1 MLSVH
6 SKTQN
11 TTKTKHCLRI
21 LSWGSPV
28 FDLCLKSGRQKCR
41 TGRLG
46 KGSGAE
52 VKLSLTCAFAH
63 KGKESEDLQSS
74 KINEWIPSFK
84 NDNIITASKPSFDF
98 SEVHDFLWKL
108 FLAVWTSWLV
118 LLGKPIWSLIFIPA
132 GVSRN
137 EISSFNHEGKT
148 FRFRC
153 SPWLPSRLSL
163 CYISQKNCVSWLPRT
178 AKNHREGEWAVTG
191 LEQMW
196 LWGSGHTVA
205 PTKMRVLS
213 QEEERNWCRVNQQC
227 LP

>member
-118 LLGKPIWSLIFIPA
+118 LLGKPIRSLIFIPA

-137 EISSFNHEGKT
+137 EISSFNHEGKLSVFAVLHGCQADFLCVT
-148 FRFRC
+148 SARRTV
-153 SPWLPSRLSL
+153 SPGCHEL
-163 CYISQKNCVSWLPRT
+163 QKI
-178 AKNHREGEWAVTG
+178 TG
-191 LEQMW
+191 K
-196 LWGSGHTVA
+196 GSGLWRA
-205 PTKMRVLS
+205 
-213 QEEERNWCRVNQQC
+213 
-227 LP
+227 